1 MLSAKKNQYSHS
13 HKFYMFTALVAV
25 IYVVL
30 ALVTAGFRTKT
41 ISDGEH
47 PDDSM
52 SDFDDVKIYIYCQT
66 FSDLFY
72 RLTIVFLLI
81 SIYLC
86 MSK

>member
-30 ALVTAGFRTKT
+30 AIITAGLRTKT

-47 PDDSM
+47 PDDPLT
-52 SDFDDVKIYIYCQT
+52 DFDEVKNYVYSQT